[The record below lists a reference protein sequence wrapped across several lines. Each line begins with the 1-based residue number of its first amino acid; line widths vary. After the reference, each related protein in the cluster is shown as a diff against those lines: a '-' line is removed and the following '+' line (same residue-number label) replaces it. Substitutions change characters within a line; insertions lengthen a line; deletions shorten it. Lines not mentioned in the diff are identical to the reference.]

1 MKKILISLLCLFVLL
16 FAVSA
21 NSQEY
26 YPVSSSVWQTVN
38 GLCHVAG
45 VAGPSSYGPVTADQL
60 LVALSR
66 AEKVL
71 GSDNAVL
78 KEVKER
84 LTSDEYIYTDKFGS
98 INLSGY
104 ISPEVYFQTSK
115 PFGENGEEKPEYD
128 LDGDWFIKSSREVT
142 PPIAVTLE
150 NSIHDILY
158 SRFVLAV
165 EQALDYENI
174 SYEKSYWNK
183 YFHTQLM
190 ESTIFRNFPK
200 DAGISIGAKGLNL
213 IVGRSR
219 VSLGEGYTGNTAIG
233 DNYDYQEFL
242 KSGFYTEH
250 TSVFLTLTTFD
261 SSHNNPYVA
270 NEKGEKVELEPCE
283 ILSSRFTGYRE
294 LRHAVNYELT
304 PTNNFKISLGF
315 VCLLDTNCAFDIRY
329 LNPFMIF
336 HDYFNY
342 HEETILEA
350 NNMITADFSWAI
362 AKKWN
367 LYGQLTMDQ
376 YQMKGEAEGYMG
388 FGYTEPNAFGGLVN
402 LSYSD
407 IIDDGLLSLYIESVY
422 NMPGMYLNSKYYAN
436 PSGDI
441 TQYKGKHHKDENGN
455 LVYDTGGDYVRC
467 YSQDFLTGYKR
478 TESNYNDVGYSTYIY
493 GGDCLV
499 FSIGGSYRKPDSY
512 LVKGSA
518 MYMAHG
524 EKGRGNK
531 PENYTFD
538 GIDQL
543 ENVKT
548 LGLYGTV
555 EHTLVVKV
563 EGEVKVWEY
572 LSLSLGAAYSY
583 RWNWKNTEGKTFG
596 NLQAYVGFR
605 LSTSS
610 IEI

>member
-1 MKKILISLLCLFVLL
+1 MKKILISLLCLVVLSFTL
-16 FAVSA
+16 SA

-38 GLCHVAG
+38 GLCHAAG

-71 GSDNAVL
+71 GPDNAVL

-84 LTSDEYIYTDKFGS
+84 LTSDEYIYTDKLGS

-104 ISPEVYFQTSK
+104 ISPEFYFQTNK
-115 PFGENGEEKPEYD
+115 PFGENDEERPEYD
-128 LDGDWFIKSSREVT
+128 LDGDWFIKSSRDVNA
-142 PPIAVTLE
+142 PIAVTLE

-165 EQALDYENI
+165 EQALDYNGEGYKEI
-174 SYEKSYWNK
+174 YWNK
-183 YFHTQLM
+183 YFHTQFM

-261 SSHNNPYVA
+261 SSHINPYLKDRYERLPD
-270 NEKGEKVELEPCE
+270 NEPWNL
-283 ILSSRFTGYRE
+283 LSSRFTGYRE

-315 VCLLDTNCAFDIRY
+315 VCMMDTTCAFDIRY

-376 YQMKGEAEGYMG
+376 YQMKGEAEGYADD
-388 FGYTEPNAFGGLVN
+388 FLYTEPNAFGGLVN

-407 IIDDGLLSLYIESVY
+407 IIDDGLLNVYFEGVY
-422 NMPGMYLNSKYYAN
+422 NMSGMYLNSKYYVD
-436 PSGDI
+436 GTDTV
-441 TQYKGKHHKDENGN
+441 TQYSKSKDGTVN
-455 LVYDTGGDYVRC
+455 YAPC

-478 TESNYNDVGYSTYIY
+478 TESRCDDIGYSTYIY

-499 FSIGGSYRKPDSY
+499 FSLGGSYRKPDTYS
-512 LVKGSA
+512 VKASA
-518 MYMAHG
+518 LYMAHG
-524 EKGRGNK
+524 QKGRGAN
-531 PENYTFD
+531 PENYTFA
-538 GIDQL
+538 GINQL

-555 EHTLVVKV
+555 EHTLVVKA

-583 RWNWKNTEGKTFG
+583 RWNWKNTEGRTFG

>member
-1 MKKILISLLCLFVLL
+1 MKKILISLLCLVVLL
-16 FAVSA
+16 FSVSA

-38 GLCHVAG
+38 ALCHTAG
-45 VAGPSSYGPVTADQL
+45 VVGPSSYGPVTADQL
-60 LVALSR
+60 LVALNR

-71 GSDNAVL
+71 GEDNAVL
-78 KEVKER
+78 KGVKER

-104 ISPEVYFQTSK
+104 ISPEVYFQTNK
-115 PFGENGEEKPEYD
+115 PFGENDEEKPVYD
-128 LDGDWFIKSSREVT
+128 LDDDWFIKSSREVT
-142 PPIAVTLE
+142 PLIAVTLE

-165 EQALDYENI
+165 EQALDYNGED
-174 SYEKSYWNK
+174 YKEVYWNK
-183 YFHTQLM
+183 YFHTQFM

-261 SSHNNPYVA
+261 SSHFNPYVTDR
-270 NEKGEKVELEPCE
+270 KGILPQNNPWTL
-283 ILSSRFTGYRE
+283 LSSRFTGYRE

-315 VCLLDTNCAFDIRY
+315 VCMMDTTCAFDIRY

-350 NNMITADFSWAI
+350 NNMITADFSWAV

-388 FGYTEPNAFGGLVN
+388 FGYTEPNAFGGLLN

-407 IIDDGLLSLYIESVY
+407 IIDNGLLNVYLEGVY
-422 NMPGMYLNSKYYAN
+422 NMPGMYLNSKYYIT
-436 PSGDI
+436 GTDTV
-441 TQYKGKHHKDENGN
+441 TQYNKS
-455 LVYDTGGDYVRC
+455 YDGTEAYKRC

-478 TESNYNDVGYSTYIY
+478 TESNYDDIAYSTYIY

-499 FSIGGSYRKPDSY
+499 FSLGGSYRKPDTYS
-512 LVKGSA
+512 VKASA
-518 MYMAHG
+518 LYMAHG
-524 EKGRGNK
+524 EKGRGSEEK
-531 PENYTFD
+531 NYTFE

-548 LGLYGTV
+548 LGLFGTV
-555 EHTLVVKV
+555 EHTLVVKA

>member
-1 MKKILISLLCLFVLL
+1 MKKILISLLCLVVLSFTL
-16 FAVSA
+16 SA

-38 GLCHVAG
+38 GLCHTAG

-104 ISPEVYFQTSK
+104 ISPEVYFQTNK
-115 PFGENGEEKPEYD
+115 PFGENDAEKPEYD
-128 LDGDWFIKSSREVT
+128 LDGDWFIKSTRDVT

-165 EQALDYENI
+165 EQALDYDGKD
-174 SYEKSYWNK
+174 YEKIYWNK
-183 YFHTQLM
+183 YFHTQFM

-200 DAGISIGAKGLNL
+200 DAGISIGAAGLNV

-261 SSHNNPYVA
+261 SGHVGV
-270 NEKGEKVELEPCE
+270 GENSTPRTL
-283 ILSSRFTGYRE
+283 LSSRFTGYRE

-315 VCLLDTNCAFDIRY
+315 VCMMDTTCAFDIRY

-350 NNMITADFSWAI
+350 NNMITADISWAI
-362 AKKWN
+362 TKKWN

-376 YQMKGEAEGYMG
+376 YQMKGEAEGYMVY
-388 FGYTEPNAFGGLVN
+388 GYTEPNAFGGLVN

-407 IIDDGLLSLYIESVY
+407 IIADGLLNVYLEGVY
-422 NMPGMYLNSKYYAN
+422 NMPGMYLNSKYY
-436 PSGDI
+436 
-441 TQYKGKHHKDENGN
+441 DENGR
-455 LVYDTGGDYVRC
+455 VTQYVTNKRC
-467 YSQDFLTGYKR
+467 FSQDFLTGYKR
-478 TESNYNDVGYSTYIY
+478 TESRYDDINYSTYIY

-499 FSIGGSYRKPDSY
+499 FSLGGSYRKPDSY
-512 LVKGSA
+512 SVKASTL
-518 MYMAHG
+518 YMAHG
-524 EKGRGNK
+524 EKGRGNN
-531 PENYTFD
+531 PANYTFD
-538 GIDQL
+538 GIDKL

-555 EHTLVVKV
+555 EHTLVVKA

-583 RWNWKNTEGKTFG
+583 RWNWKNTEGRTFG